1 MQVWI
6 GRNGERFGPYP
17 DDEIRQ
23 WLRDGTCRPEEL
35 GWYEGM
41 TDWRPLGELF
51 PEDRPATP
59 PPGAAA
65 PPPPPSSPSSSA
77 PFMGITE
84 DAAAPEYAGF
94 WLRFGAWVI
103 DYILITI
110 PSTFVA
116 MAMGFQHAI
125 TTLFT
130 QMETN
135 QSAALS
141 AYLEEARPIS
151 YVVLLIGFAYY
162 VLFEAS
168 KWQATPGKLAVG
180 IRVTDTS
187 GQRLTMGRA
196 AGRNLI
202 RLANA
207 VPFLSVFLPMVFY
220 VTAAFSERKQGIH
233 DMLAGT
239 YVLTGRA
246 DTRPTP
252 IPRDNGRTGSF
263 DA

>member
-65 PPPPPSSPSSSA
+65 PPPPPPREQ

-84 DAAAPEYAGF
+84 NTVAPEYAGF

-110 PSTFVA
+110 PSTFIA

-125 TTLFT
+125 TTFFA

-135 QSAALS
+135 QSAAMT
-141 AYLEEARPIS
+141 AYLDEVRPIA
-151 YVVLLIGFAYY
+151 YVVLLIGFVYY
-162 VLFEAS
+162 VLFESS

-180 IRVTDTS
+180 IRVTDTA
-187 GQRLTMGRA
+187 GQRLTAGRA

-207 VPFLSVFLPMVFY
+207 VPFLSILPMVFY
-220 VTAAFSERKQGIH
+220 ITAAFSERKQGIH

-246 DTRPTP
+246 DARATP
-252 IPRDNGRTGSF
+252 APRSGPSGPTGSF

>member
-6 GRNGERFGPYP
+6 GRDGERFGPYP
-17 DDEIRQ
+17 EDDIRQ
-23 WLRDGTCRPEEL
+23 GLRDGTYRTDEL
-35 GWYEGM
+35 GWHEGM
-41 TDWRPLGELF
+41 VDWRPLGELF
-51 PEDRPATP
+51 PDDRPAAATFSAEP
-59 PPGAAA
+59 PPAPPA
-65 PPPPPSSPSSSA
+65 PPP
-77 PFMGITE
+77 FMGYV
-84 DAAAPEYAGF
+84 DDVVQPEYAGF

-103 DYILITI
+103 DYIIITI
-110 PSTFVA
+110 PATFIA

-125 TTLFT
+125 TTLFAQLET
-130 QMETN
+130 DQAAAMAQYME
-135 QSAALS
+135 
-141 AYLEEARPIS
+141 EVRPIS
-151 YVVLLIGFAYY
+151 YVVLVIGFAYY

-180 IRVTDTS
+180 IRVTNTE
-187 GQRLTMGRA
+187 GQRLTMSRA
-196 AGRNLI
+196 LGRNLI

-207 VPFLSVFLPMVFY
+207 VPFIAVFLPLVFY

-246 DTRPTP
+246 DARAPVA
-252 IPRDNGRTGSF
+252 PRNGTGGSF

>member
-17 DDEIRQ
+17 EDEIRQ

-51 PEDRPATP
+51 PDERPAPGSP
-59 PPGAAA
+59 PPM
-65 PPPPPSSPSSSA
+65 PPPVEPRA
-77 PFMGITE
+77 QPFMGITE
-84 DAAAPEYAGF
+84 DAAVPEYAGF
-94 WLRFGAWVI
+94 WLRFGAWII

-110 PSTFVA
+110 PATFVA

-125 TTLFT
+125 TTLFA

-141 AYLEEARPIS
+141 AYLEEVRPIS
-151 YVVLLIGFAYY
+151 YIVLLIGFAYY
-162 VLFEAS
+162 VLFESS
-168 KWQATPGKLAVG
+168 KWQATPGKLACG
-180 IRVTDTS
+180 IRVTDTA
-187 GQRLTMGRA
+187 GQRLSLGRA
-196 AGRNLI
+196 ASRNLI

-207 VPFLSVFLPMVFY
+207 VPFLSVFLPLVFY

-246 DTRPTP
+246 DSRPVQA
-252 IPRDNGRTGSF
+252 PRNDGPRGSF